1 MSYRVDAVVIGAGV
15 VGLACARRLALAG
28 LETIVLESE
37 KALGQGISS
46 RNSEVIHAGVYYRPG
61 SLKAKLCRKGSDQL
75 YDYCQTRKVSHQRV
89 GKLIVATTNEQL
101 VDLSKIRD
109 NAAANG
115 CDNLQF
121 LDNETARSLEPA
133 LNCVG
138 ALLSPSTGIVD
149 SHALMISLAGEIE
162 ANGGAI
168 AYSSPVLAGE
178 VTKDGVRLQLG
189 DTEESV
195 ISAQF
200 VINSAGL
207 EAPVIAAS
215 LRGFPPPLVPPR
227 CFAKGSYFSLAGQ
240 SPFSHLIYPVPERG
254 GLGVH
259 LTLDLAGQARFGPDV
274 EWVDT
279 LDYSVDA
286 RKAKLFLESIRQYWP
301 GCSLDKLQPAYAGIR
316 PKLGNCDRF
325 SDDFEIQ
332 CERTHQ
338 IPGLVNL
345 FGIESPGLTS
355 CLAIADEVAAR
366 ININYLNTKELS

>member
-28 LETIVLESE
+28 LETIVIEAE
-37 KALGQGISS
+37 RFLGQGISS
-46 RNSEVIHAGVYYRPG
+46 RNSEVIHAGIYYRPG
-61 SLKAKLCRKGSDQL
+61 SLKARLCRKGRDQL
-75 YDYCQTRKVSHQRV
+75 YEYCGTRKVSHQRV

-101 VDLSKIRD
+101 VGLNKIRD

-115 CDNLQF
+115 CDDLQF
-121 LDNETARSLEPA
+121 LDGDTACSLEPA

-168 AYSSPVLAGE
+168 AYSSPVVAGE
-178 VTKDGVRLQLG
+178 VIQDGVRLHLG
-189 DTEESV
+189 DAEDSEV
-195 ISAQF
+195 SAKF

-207 EAPVIAAS
+207 QAPVIAAA
-215 LRGFPPPLVPPR
+215 LRGFPRSLVPSR
-227 CFAKGSYFSLAGQ
+227 CFAKGNYFSLAGQ
-240 SPFSHLIYPVPERG
+240 SPFTHLIYPVPELG

-279 LDYSVDA
+279 LEYAVDTA
-286 RKAKLFLESIRQYWP
+286 KAQRFFEAIRQYWP
-301 GCSLDKLQPAYAGIR
+301 GCTLEKLQPAYAGIR
-316 PKLGNCDRF
+316 PKLGNRDQF

-366 ININYLNTKELS
+366 ININ